1 MIIFVVQLGGVI
13 KNTCLV
19 VPNFSMT
26 PIPKSIFL
34 KLFFFQWCKASTNI
48 HGYPNS
54 VMYSAH
60 CRQPGERPKPSRGGR
75 KRVTGD
81 REKRGGRDYS

>member
-26 PIPKSIFL
+26 PIPKSIFF
-34 KLFFFQWCKASTNI
+34 KLFFS
-48 HGYPNS
+48 NS
-54 VMYSAH
+54 VLIKIEA
-60 CRQPGERPKPSRGGR
+60 
-75 KRVTGD
+75 
-81 REKRGGRDYS
+81 